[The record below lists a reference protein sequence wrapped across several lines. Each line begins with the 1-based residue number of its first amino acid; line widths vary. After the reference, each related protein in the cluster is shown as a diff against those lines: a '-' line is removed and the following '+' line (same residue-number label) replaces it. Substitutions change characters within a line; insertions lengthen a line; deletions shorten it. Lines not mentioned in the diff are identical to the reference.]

1 MDESTVH
8 QILDELISSLE
19 PLEAQNSALLQF
31 LKEKGL
37 TNDKELAPYLEQA
50 GNASNVRWRAFRLRV
65 AALIASA
72 MTLPSKEQKVEPGGA
87 EKHRGGANAE
97 SGEQAK
103 ETKQPGKGK
112 EAGGQPKEAAG
123 RAEEARGPAKEA
135 AGQEKEAEGQQ
146 KESTEQPNEKAREP
160 KKESNTQGQKDAA

>member
-1 MDESTVH
+1 MDESTVQ

-31 LKEKGL
+31 LKDKGL

-72 MTLPSKEQKVEPGGA
+72 MNPPGKEQKVEPAGA
-87 EKHRGGANAE
+87 EKHEGGASKPE
-97 SGEQAK
+97 SSEQAK
-103 ETKQPGKGK
+103 ETKQPAEAKEK
-112 EAGGQPKEAAG
+112 EAGGQPKEATGQESEAAG
-123 RAEEARGPAKEA
+123 RPKKAWGQKKEA
-135 AGQEKEAEGQQ
+135 A
-146 KESTEQPNEKAREP
+146 EQPNEKTRESE
-160 KKESNTQGQKDAA
+160 KQSKTQEQKDAA